1 VEIEAIGTRVMI
13 KRASAVLKNEGFSEL
28 FVRANV
34 KYNPMTKPF
43 LRRYAVNPETCKT
56 TTDDVA
62 RGSIRLA
69 KSKLFS
75 NVDNEAKLVAWNG
88 REMMTLDQPYDSKL
102 IATIRSKFED
112 AIKSGKH
119 IDTNKYNGEV
129 YSEAIRSYSHGGG
142 PIFDFGS
149 QIPEIANLVNN
160 TSVLRALRGYYGGN
174 FAPTWI
180 KIYRNYHIPPRIFE
194 GEEDVGEVFSSFWHC
209 DGQQIDGIKLFVTL
223 DRVTDDHGPL
233 HVVSRKATREIYDLD
248 STRTQDGVAQSI
260 VEEHGD
266 TITHTGPPGTAMLA
280 NTNLCLHRAGYP
292 VRGNFRDLVQIQFRA
307 STKPL
312 ATDWLVNPEYPLE
325 RHQTV

>member
-142 PIFDFGS
+142 PIFDFGFTNTRNSKSCEQHISTPSAQRLLRRKLRSNLDKNIS
-149 QIPEIANLVNN
+149 QLSYSA
-160 TSVLRALRGYYGGN
+160 
-174 FAPTWI
+174 
-180 KIYRNYHIPPRIFE
+180 
-194 GEEDVGEVFSSFWHC
+194 EDF
-209 DGQQIDGIKLFVTL
+209 
-223 DRVTDDHGPL
+223 
-233 HVVSRKATREIYDLD
+233 
-248 STRTQDGVAQSI
+248 
-260 VEEHGD
+260 
-266 TITHTGPPGTAMLA
+266 
-280 NTNLCLHRAGYP
+280 
-292 VRGNFRDLVQIQFRA
+292 
-307 STKPL
+307 
-312 ATDWLVNPEYPLE
+312 
-325 RHQTV
+325 